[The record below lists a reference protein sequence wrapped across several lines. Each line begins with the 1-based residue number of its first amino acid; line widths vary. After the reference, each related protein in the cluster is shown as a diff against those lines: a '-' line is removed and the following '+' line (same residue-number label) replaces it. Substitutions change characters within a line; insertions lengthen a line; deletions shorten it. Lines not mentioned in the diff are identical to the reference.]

1 MFLTTPK
8 YILKPS
14 SSAPVSKPFFPPLP
28 ASPFKFN
35 NGDQTLTQSDSL
47 FSLLNY
53 FYLISTCGNLHAMTS
68 APPFSFPALP
78 LLPRCYCFQVLR
90 VLDPPC
96 TYSPTLNI
104 TSARWSF
111 TCLLRDPLGP
121 GHAGSGLS
129 RDKLPPSRP
138 KHGCLRLGRN
148 RRELSTPL
156 R

>member
-1 MFLTTPK
+1 MLS
-8 YILKPS
+8 LPS
-14 SSAPVSKPFFPPLP
+14 SYGHVLNHTRIYIETVILLP

-35 NGDQTLTQSDSL
+35 NGDQPLTQSDSL

-68 APPFSFPALP
+68 APPFLSPP
-78 LLPRCYCFQVLR
+78 SPCFLDVAASRSLR

-111 TCLLRDPLGP
+111 TCLLRDPMGP
-121 GHAGSGLS
+121 GHTGNGLS
-129 RDKLPPSRP
+129 RDMLPPSRP
-138 KHGCLRLGRN
+138 QHGCLRLGRN
-148 RRELSTPL
+148 CREMSTPL